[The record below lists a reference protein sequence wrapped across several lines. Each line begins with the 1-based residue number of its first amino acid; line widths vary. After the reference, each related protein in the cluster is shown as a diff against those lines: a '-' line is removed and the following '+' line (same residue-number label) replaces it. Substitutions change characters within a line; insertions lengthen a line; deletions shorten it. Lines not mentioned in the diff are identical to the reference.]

1 MKKKLKKIKLDRI
14 KYVYFA
20 LIFIF
25 LIFFTINFV
34 FSFFQNKILSI
45 LQSQKFENF
54 IILKVESYL
63 EKLSEGELSEKE
75 TTLKETVLHES
86 YGNVENQNHKYGHL
100 LT

>member
-1 MKKKLKKIKLDRI
+1 MKKKFKKIKLDRI

-54 IILKVESYL
+54 VILKVESYL
-63 EKLSEGELSEKE
+63 EKLSEGELSEKQIE
-75 TTLKETVLHES
+75 YYSNLLERI
-86 YGNVENQNHKYGHL
+86 NQKFKPVIDKL
-100 LT
+100 EK

>member
-25 LIFFTINFV
+25 LIFFTINFI

-54 IILKVESYL
+54 VILKVESYL
-63 EKLSEGELSEKE
+63 EKLSEGELTEKQIE
-75 TTLKETVLHES
+75 YYSNLLERI
-86 YGNVENQNHKYGHL
+86 NQKFKPVIDKL
-100 LT
+100 EK

>member
-1 MKKKLKKIKLDRI
+1 MKKKLKKVKLDRI

-54 IILKVESYL
+54 VILKVESYL
-63 EKLSEGELSEKE
+63 EKLSEGELTEKQIE
-75 TTLKETVLHES
+75 YYSNLLERI
-86 YGNVENQNHKYGHL
+86 NQKFKPVIDKL
-100 LT
+100 EK

>member
-1 MKKKLKKIKLDRI
+1 MKKKLKKGKLDRI

-54 IILKVESYL
+54 VILKVESYL
-63 EKLSEGELSEKE
+63 EKLSEGELTEKQIE
-75 TTLKETVLHES
+75 YYSNLLERI
-86 YGNVENQNHKYGHL
+86 NQKFKPVIDRL
-100 LT
+100 EK

>member
-14 KYVYFA
+14 KYVYFG

-54 IILKVESYL
+54 VILKVESYL
-63 EKLSEGELSEKE
+63 EKLSEGELSEKQIE
-75 TTLKETVLHES
+75 YYSNLLERI
-86 YGNVENQNHKYGHL
+86 NQKFKPVIDKL
-100 LT
+100 EK